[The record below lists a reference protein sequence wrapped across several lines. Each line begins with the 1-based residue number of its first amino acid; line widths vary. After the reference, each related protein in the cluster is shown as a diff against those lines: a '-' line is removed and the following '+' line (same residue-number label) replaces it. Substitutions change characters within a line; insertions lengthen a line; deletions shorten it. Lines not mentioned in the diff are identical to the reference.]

1 MSNSASTIIDDST
14 SSAHLF
20 QKIVV
25 LGNRARI
32 VRILCMATLNVP
44 WMDLFGILGLAHKD
58 PTMS

>member
-1 MSNSASTIIDDST
+1 MFMSNSASTIIDDST
-14 SSAHLF
+14 F